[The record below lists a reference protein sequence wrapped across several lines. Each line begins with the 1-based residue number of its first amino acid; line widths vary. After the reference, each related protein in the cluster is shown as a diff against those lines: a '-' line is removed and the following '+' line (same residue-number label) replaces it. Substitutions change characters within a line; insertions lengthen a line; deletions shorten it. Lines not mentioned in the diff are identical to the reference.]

1 MIRADK
7 KFDRLGERME
17 MFKALIAFKIF
28 KMPLK
33 LGYRRIG
40 STGMEI
46 VK

>member
-1 MIRADK
+1 MIRVDK

-17 MFKALIAFKIF
+17 MFKVLIVFKIF
-28 KMPLK
+28 KMLFK

-40 STGMEI
+40 FIGMEI